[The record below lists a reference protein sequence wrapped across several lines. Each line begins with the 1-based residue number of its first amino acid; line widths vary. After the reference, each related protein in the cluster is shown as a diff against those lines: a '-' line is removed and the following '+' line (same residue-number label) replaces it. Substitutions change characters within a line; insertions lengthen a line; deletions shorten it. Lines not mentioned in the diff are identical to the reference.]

1 MGIDF
6 APHQAVYTGFLT
18 TTFTTLYA
26 AILQKFITSGLL
38 ATITDHRNVR
48 VSMVPPTRLLSTF
61 GSFLALTSPLVSRR
75 PLPVTPLECTFTK
88 APKQMKSFV
97 MAFSQFRS
105 AFATA
110 LDFALVSVDVVHKF
124 TWLFG
129 SFTIIAAVIRTS
141 SRLTFFKL
149 SGAGAALNTAGTG
162 DRDGL
167 ADVHKPEG
175 AHV

>member
-1 MGIDF
+1 
-6 APHQAVYTGFLT
+6 
-18 TTFTTLYA
+18 
-26 AILQKFITSGLL
+26 
-38 ATITDHRNVR
+38 
-48 VSMVPPTRLLSTF
+48 
-61 GSFLALTSPLVSRR
+61 
-75 PLPVTPLECTFTK
+75 
-88 APKQMKSFV
+88 MKSFV
-97 MAFSQFRS
+97 VAFSQFRS

-110 LDFALVSVDVVHKF
+110 LDFALVSVDVVYKF

-129 SFTIIAAVIRTS
+129 SFAVIAVVIRTL

-149 SGAGAALNTAGTG
+149 SGAEAALNTADTG